1 MSTPPTTP
9 HAFTHIRFWTII
21 LIFASLTEM
30 LVPASTAAAAAHA
43 APRAVGLDNPCATFS
58 AFARTASAQPLAVRA
73 PDEAVNVPAETVNQA
88 LYHMAWLPKDDLQ
101 RYVYNGVMDTLL
113 RYSNLDRGADEY
125 TNYANAVEARLK
137 LLSNAPY
144 ELVNANAI
152 VNIMLDTALETPAF
166 ARYAPAV
173 WTKLQAYNF
182 TDIDDSGTPLDRVV
196 AADAVAS
203 SARGYRIPAGVVRLA
218 EEASI
223 ELYDCAQ
230 QNPAVAKIVDAVHG
244 RQINVSVRDSA
255 KTIIAKNPNLPVL
268 KEISDRLGEDGSINI
283 SLNELNA
290 LTKAEFGKLNTTLDE
305 IQTKI
310 KDIDERQ
317 KVIVDYLS
325 KQAEKEAEQAQKR
338 KEAEAFALKI
348 SASQAGLS
356 ILTTITAQFSPQRA
370 RQLSVTGNAV
380 IQTVVAVNNWL
391 KATAGQD
398 ALGKVFSLSS
408 VVMTGNVLSAAMSVV
423 SLFGPQEP
431 PPEQIILEEIGKL
444 REQVNELRVEM
455 HERFDRIDSNLNTI
469 YSTMQQRFDQID
481 VQLGRINGNII
492 DVQRSLTEL
501 DIRLSR
507 IERNNFEFL
516 NDLGRR
522 PLLDAINGG
531 LGYQQRTGQPMPYQP
546 DFVEFENTIQGWGT
560 IHAFD
565 SVNAGPTQ
573 RDYSDAQM
581 LAELSAYPTDANI
594 NYINGWLQAHGLSAI
609 SNKRLPSPRDWL
621 FAVRTYNQLA
631 LEWPQHMNRIDPNR
645 KAALN
650 QIGLDI
656 EAAMRNLSTVTTV
669 STTIT
674 GTVTSTVGNHLLY
687 TTVISHY
694 QSKIDALNAGIA
706 AVENNFMNEVRVNRL
721 GRAEPFDLHG
731 YLYQPLAYRTPEVA
745 VATCGSPEHYA
756 YPLFSGFE
764 QRIPNFELY
773 NLADYLKLGKLQ
785 VCVYDQWYDIVQECK
800 NGECYDVANHNVGLN
815 VTYNYVVLM
824 SQTLVAPRMRI
835 PEYGLWV
842 KDHWNTEPYNYRH
855 AFEVFKQLDPLTP
868 AQQAARQESFNNTRL
883 AVEAELYKYQ
893 HELYGRIQS
902 EMSQGTLKPLMTQLA
917 GSKTLLETVVA
928 LGLPRA
934 ASNDEFLH
942 AMLNGNQ
949 QLVDEK
955 SLAQTYALKIAQPV
969 TQTNFI
975 DNPRFML
982 GEVAGQR
989 REIFGQLLDG
999 YLDAITAQVHSEQA
1013 DYIADARRSMDL
1025 TMRVVKIESEVSVK
1039 RFFLPM
1045 LSR

>member
-1 MSTPPTTP
+1 MFTPKNTSQ
-9 HAFTHIRFWTII
+9 AFTRIAFWTII
-21 LIFASLTEM
+21 IILAILAKI
-30 LVPASTAAAAAHA
+30 LVPANRAAGATYASPLAAAS
-43 APRAVGLDNPCATFS
+43 DNPCAAFS
-58 AFARTASAQPLAVRA
+58 ASAQAANAQPLAVRS
-73 PDEAVNVPAETVNQA
+73 PDEEVNVPAETVNQA
-88 LYHMAWLPKDDLQ
+88 LYHMAWMPKDDLQ

-113 RYSNLDRGADEY
+113 RYSNLDKGADEY
-125 TNYANAVEARLK
+125 VNYANAVEARLK
-137 LLSNAPY
+137 LLASAPY

-166 ARYAPAV
+166 AKFAPNV
-173 WTKLQAYNF
+173 WNKLKTYEY
-182 TDIDDSGTPLDRVV
+182 TDVDASGTPLDRIV

-203 SARGYRIPAGVVRLA
+203 SARGYRIPEGVVRMA

-230 QNPAVAKIVDAVHG
+230 QNPAVAKIVDAVHSK
-244 RQINVSVRDSA
+244 RINVSVRDSA
-255 KTIIAKNPNLPVL
+255 KTIIAKNPQLPVL
-268 KEISDRLGEDGSINI
+268 KEITDRLGEDGSINI

-290 LTKAEFGKLNTTLDE
+290 LTKAEFGKLNTTLDQ

-325 KQAEKEAEQAQKR
+325 NQAEKQAEQEQKR
-338 KEAEAFALKI
+338 KEAEAFAQKI

-370 RQLSVTGNAV
+370 KQLSVTGSAV

-431 PPEQIILEEIGKL
+431 PIEQTILEEIGKL

-455 HERFDRIDSNLNTI
+455 HERFDRIDTNLNTI
-469 YSTMQQRFDQID
+469 YTTMQQRFDQID
-481 VQLGRINGNII
+481 VQLGRINGNILE
-492 DVQRSLTEL
+492 VQRSLTEL
-501 DIRLSR
+501 DVRLSR

-546 DFVEFENTIQGWGT
+546 DFVNFENTIHGWGT

-594 NYINGWLQAHGLSAI
+594 NYINGWLQAHGMPAI

-621 FAVRTYNQLA
+621 FAVRTYNRLA
-631 LEWPQHMNRIDPNR
+631 LEWPQHMTRIDPQR
-645 KAALN
+645 QVTLN

-656 EAAMRNLSTVTTV
+656 EAAMRNLSTVTSV
-669 STTIT
+669 STTVT
-674 GTVTSTVGNHLLY
+674 GTVTNTVGNRLLY
-687 TTVISHY
+687 TSVISHY
-694 QSKIDALNAGIA
+694 QGKLDTLNAGIA
-706 AVENNFMNEVRVNRL
+706 SVENNFMNEVRVNRL

-731 YLYQPLAYRTPEVA
+731 YLYQPLTYRTPEVT
-745 VATCGSPEHYA
+745 VATCGSPDHYS
-756 YPLFSGFE
+756 YKLFSGFE

-773 NLADYLKLGKLQ
+773 NLADYLKVGKLQ
-785 VCVYDQWYDIVQECK
+785 ACVYDQWYDIIQECK
-800 NGECYDVANHNVGLN
+800 NGECYDVGNHNVGLN

-835 PEYGLWV
+835 PQYGLWI
-842 KDHWNTEPYNYRH
+842 KDNWDTEPYNYRH

-868 AQQAARQESFNNTRL
+868 AQQTARQQSNITTRQ
-883 AVEAELYKYQ
+883 AVESELYKYQ

-902 EMSQGTLKPLMTQLA
+902 EMSQGALKPLVTQVA
-917 GSKTLLETVVA
+917 GSKALLETIVA

-942 AMLNGNQ
+942 AMLYGNQ

-955 SLAQTYALKIAQPV
+955 SLTQNYALKMAQPV

-999 YLDAITAQVHSEQA
+999 YLNAITTQAHSEQA
-1013 DYIADARRSMDL
+1013 DYIADARRSMAM
-1025 TMRVVKIESEVSVK
+1025 TMRVVKIQSEVNVQ
-1039 RFFLPM
+1039 RIFLPM
-1045 LSR
+1045 INR